1 MSRRDVQ
8 LQSASAGDVLTSW
21 RCGRVALNSCDSDC
35 SPPGRRS
42 SSWYGE
48 YDWVDDDGY
57 NSVGAWWEETVN
69 EAEAKL
75 KHLEL
80 IQGVINRMA
89 SNSFF
94 LKGWCVTLVSAVLAL
109 SAKDADRRFAL
120 LAYYPVLMFWILDG
134 YFLRQERLFRKLY
147 DKVRVTVETAID
159 FSMDTSSFVD
169 AVQSWPRVTVSVTL
183 AVFYLTM
190 VGAILLVS
198 ILR

>member
-1 MSRRDVQ
+1 MNQ
-8 LQSASAGDVLTSW
+8 G
-21 RCGRVALNSCDSDC
+21 
-35 SPPGRRS
+35 
-42 SSWYGE
+42 
-48 YDWVDDDGY
+48 
-57 NSVGAWWEETVN
+57 
-69 EAEAKL
+69 EAKL

-159 FSMDTSSFVD
+159 FSMDTSPFVTV
-169 AVQSWPRVTVSVTL
+169 VQSWARVTVSVTL
-183 AVFYLTM
+183 LVFYLTM

-198 ILR
+198 VLK